1 MYFKSKKI
9 SLLILGA
16 TALVCS
22 RAMFFFIDDSEGPNL
37 LIVTVLAIILYV
49 LSLATYSSNPLA
61 RKVFQ
66 YFPLVLHTGLP
77 RLLVA
82 LFVQILLV
90 SFLLLLDTL
99 GF

>member
-1 MYFKSKKI
+1 MYFKSKKV
-9 SLLILGA
+9 SLLILGV
-16 TALVCS
+16 TALVCA
-22 RAMFFFIDDSEGPNL
+22 RAMFLFIDDPEGPNL
-37 LIVTVLAIILYV
+37 LIVTALTVFVYV
-49 LSLATYSSNPLA
+49 LSLGTYSSNLLSK
-61 RKVFQ
+61 KVFQ

>member
-9 SLLILGA
+9 SLLTLGVA
-16 TALVCS
+16 ALVCA
-22 RAMFFFIDDSEGPNL
+22 RAMFLCIDDPEGPNL
-37 LIVTVLAIILYV
+37 LIVTVLAVFVYA
-49 LSLATYSSNPLA
+49 LSLATYSSNSLMK
-61 RKVFQ
+61 KVFL

-90 SFLLLLDTL
+90 SFLLLLDAL